1 MLQRGNYLRSHNTSR
16 CVCIKGGFGVTC
28 CPVTNNS
35 LLPINTLRPDPAARD
50 ELQCWTLCR
59 GQERWEKKKH
69 YFWWNYM
76 QVWILFFFF
85 LVILCNL
92 LESVYVS
99 FVLVWS
105 ALWPSCFSTL
115 CHAASPCQST
125 TPKYNRTSVKPK
137 KFSTLSHITDPWCMI
152 SE

>member
-1 MLQRGNYLRSHNTSR
+1 MLQRWNYLRSHNTSR
-16 CVCIKGGFGVTC
+16 YVCIKGGFGVTC
-28 CPVTNNS
+28 CPVTNSS
-35 LLPINTLRPDPAARD
+35 LFPINTLRPDPAARD
-50 ELQCWTLCR
+50 ELQCRTLCR
-59 GQERWEKKKH
+59 GQERWEKKKLLLMKLSAGL
-69 YFWWNYM
+69 NS
-76 QVWILFFFF
+76 FFF

-105 ALWPSCFSTL
+105 ALWPSCFSAL

-152 SE
+152 AE